1 MRIRIDLKI
10 LIFLLIFYF
19 TNQIRIYLIIMLF
32 SVIHEMGHIVVGLIL
47 KLRPYKI
54 EIMPVGLNV
63 SFYSEINNKYKEIL
77 ILLAGPITNFILVI
91 ISQHIDLKY
100 MTTQEAVYSNLLI
113 LLFNIIPIY
122 PLDGGRIIKG
132 ILDINVGI
140 IKSEKIINRIS
151 KITIIILTIIS
162 SITVYYYKN
171 FAIFLTCIFLWN
183 LVLRE
188 KSDKTLAILRGK

>member
-63 SFYSEINNKYKEIL
+63 AFYSEINNKYKEIL
-77 ILLAGPITNFILVI
+77 ISLAGPITNFILAI
-91 ISQHIDLKY
+91 ICQHIDLKY

-140 IKSEKIINRIS
+140 IKSEKIINRKK

-188 KSDKTLAILRGK
+188 KSDKTLAILRVK